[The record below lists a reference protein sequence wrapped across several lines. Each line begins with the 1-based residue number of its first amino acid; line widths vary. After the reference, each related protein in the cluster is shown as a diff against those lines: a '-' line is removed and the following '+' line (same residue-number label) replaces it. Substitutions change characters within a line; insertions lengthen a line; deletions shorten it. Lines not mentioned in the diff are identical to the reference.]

1 MALARTFAI
10 ALLGVAGHLV
20 EVEAHLANGLP
31 GLTLIGLPDTALH
44 EARDRVR
51 AAVVNSGFSWP
62 NRRITLGLSPATLPK
77 SGSAFDV
84 SIAAAILA
92 ASDVCPHSPL
102 ERRVLI
108 GELGLDGRVRA
119 VAGVLPAVLGAVDA
133 GLPRVVVPV
142 GNVAEARLV
151 PGAEVEEVGDLTA
164 LIALL
169 RGRPRPP
176 GAGRQQAV
184 EQPVERTTVS
194 QSSPD
199 GRSEE
204 PDLAQVAGQAEGR
217 RAVEIAAAGGHH
229 VYLLGPPGTG
239 KTMLAERLPGLLPPL
254 EPAEALEV
262 TAVHS
267 VAGVL
272 PAGCPLVTTRPFRD
286 PHHTATVSALVG
298 GGSGLIRPGL
308 ASEAHRGVL
317 FLDEAPEFSGGVL
330 DALRQPLE
338 NGIVRVARARAVVSF
353 PARFT
358 LVLAANPCQCGRADT
373 RGGGCTCTAR
383 IRHRYLARL
392 SGPLLDRVD
401 LRVRTHAVTPAEL
414 RAAARLAEPSV
425 VVRERVLQAR
435 GAATERLAG
444 TSWKLNAEVP
454 GAELRRR
461 WPLPRRV
468 QAHADACLERGG
480 LTARGLDRV
489 LRVAWTI
496 ADLGGREQPAVDDV
510 GEALALRVSG
520 VPA

>member
-1 MALARTFAI
+1 MSLARTFAI

-31 GLTLIGLPDTALH
+31 GLALIGLPDTALH

-92 ASDVCPHSPL
+92 ASDACPRSPL
-102 ERRVLI
+102 ERRVLL

-133 GLPRVVVPV
+133 GFPRVVVPV
-142 GNVAEARLV
+142 GNAAEARLV
-151 PGAEVEEVGDLTA
+151 PGAEVEEVNDLRD
-164 LIALL
+164 LVALL
-169 RGRPRPP
+169 RGRPRVRVEQA
-176 GAGRQQAV
+176 AGR
-184 EQPVERTTVS
+184 PTTPPA
-194 QSSPD
+194 SSD
-199 GRSEE
+199 GVFDE

-217 RAVEIAAAGGHH
+217 RAMEIAAAGGHH

-272 PAGCPLVTTRPFRD
+272 PAGCPLVTMRPFRD

-358 LVLAANPCQCGRADT
+358 LVLAANPCQCGRAGSA
-373 RGGGCTCTAR
+373 GGDCTCTPR
-383 IRHRYLARL
+383 VRRRYLARL

-414 RAAARLAEPSV
+414 RAAARLAETSA
-425 VVRERVLQAR
+425 VVRTRVLQAR
-435 GAATERLAG
+435 RGAAQRLAG
-444 TSWKLNAEVP
+444 TCWKTTAEVP

-468 QAHADACLERGG
+468 QAHAEACLDRGG

-496 ADLGGREQPAVDDV
+496 ADLAGRAQPSLDDV

-520 VPA
+520 ALA